1 MSFSPTSEEIA
12 DRYGDARSR
21 MMALAAGLTDGQ
33 AGLAVPGT
41 PKWTVRDLLSHCVGC
56 PIELAAGRFEGAGE
70 DHWTQAQVDA
80 RRGRN
85 VAELLAE
92 WQDTT
97 DVVEA
102 AIRAGDVPVPVTLD
116 ILTHEQDLRGA
127 IGAEPTPDGLAV
139 RFLTDGF
146 GGRATKVAA
155 KAQLPPLR
163 MIASDT
169 DWSLGD
175 PGGAHGE
182 ATEYEWARALTGR
195 RSVSQVARFGW
206 TGDPTPYLDLL
217 SPFGPLPENDVI
229 E

>member
-1 MSFSPTSEEIA
+1 VSFSPTPDEIA
-12 DRYGDARSR
+12 DRYADARAR
-21 MMALAAGLTDGQ
+21 MMTLAAGLTDEQ

-56 PIELAAGRFEGAGE
+56 PIDLAAGRFEGAGE
-70 DHWTQAQVDA
+70 EHWTQAQVEA
-80 RRGRN
+80 RSDRS

-97 DVVEA
+97 DTVET
-102 AIRAGDVPVPVTLD
+102 AIRAGDVPVPVTFD

-139 RFLTDGF
+139 RFVTDGF
-146 GGRATKVAA
+146 GARATKVAA
-155 KAQLPPLR
+155 KAALPPLR
-163 MIASDT
+163 MTASDT
-169 DWSLGD
+169 GWSIGA

-182 ATEYEWARALTGR
+182 ATEYEWARALSGR
-195 RSVSQVARFGW
+195 RSGGQVATFGW
-206 TGDPTPYLDLL
+206 TGDPAPYLDLL
-217 SPFGPLPENDVI
+217 SPFGPLPDNDVI